1 MSGFGALIMRD
12 IRLALRDGG
21 AIGTALGFYLIVVS
35 LIPLAVGPDL
45 KLLGKIAPGVL
56 WVALMLSALLS
67 LGRVFE
73 ADFEDGSL
81 DVLASGSLP
90 LEMVAAAKSLAH
102 WVTTGVPLVIMAP
115 VLGMLLNLDLDAV
128 PMVMATMLVGTVAI
142 SFFGAIAAALT
153 LRSRR
158 SGVLIAIMV
167 LPLYIP
173 TLIYGVTTIAVTL
186 TPPGSPW
193 PSFMLLS
200 AISLVSLVIGP
211 WAAAAAL
218 RHQMQ

>member
-12 IRLALRDGG
+12 IRLTLRDGG

-81 DVLASGSLP
+81 DVLASGALP

-102 WVTTGVPLVIMAP
+102 WITTGVPLVIMAP
-115 VLGMLLNLDLDAV
+115 VLGMLLNLDLEGV

-158 SGVLIAIMV
+158 SGVLVAIMV

-173 TLIYGVTTIAVTL
+173 TLIYGVTTIAITL

-200 AISLVSLVIGP
+200 AISLVSLVVGP

>member
-1 MSGFGALIMRD
+1 MTGFGSLIMRD

-102 WVTTGVPLVIMAP
+102 WITTGLPLVIMAP
-115 VLGMLLNLDLDAV
+115 VLGLLLNLDLDGV

-193 PSFMLLS
+193 PAFMLLS
-200 AISLVSLVIGP
+200 AISLVSLVLGP

>member
-115 VLGMLLNLDLDAV
+115 VLGLLLNLDLDAV

-142 SFFGAIAAALT
+142 SFFGAIVAALT

-200 AISLVSLVIGP
+200 AISLMSLVIGP

>member
-1 MSGFGALIMRD
+1 MTGFWGLIARD

-56 WVALMLSALLS
+56 WVALMLAALLS

-81 DVLASGSLP
+81 DILASGSLP

-102 WVTTGVPLVIMAP
+102 WITTGVPLVIMAP
-115 VLGMLLNLDLDAV
+115 VLGLLLNLDLDAV

-167 LPLYIP
+167 LPLYVP
-173 TLIYGVTTIAVTL
+173 TLIYGVTTIALTL

-193 PSFMLLS
+193 PPFMLLS
-200 AISLVSLVIGP
+200 AISLASLVIGP